1 MLDKWTGVWVST
13 LRPWH
18 IKMQIQFW
26 QENKW
31 NCAGATSPLWQAKGL
46 QPVAQVW
53 SQVRNINQN
62 VNEGDQHFTT
72 LTIINQS
79 DEIDFVFNFMIY
91 RYMRTCQECPE
102 IYPWTG
108 RTGIANSL
116 VDSLWNNTTTFVWF
130 VNLFHFEEIKVPSSQ
145 PRKYCHC
152 IHSIAV
158 TGTFS
163 AIAMIAMTAMIA
175 IP

>member
-116 VDSLWNNTTTFVWF
+116 VDSLWDLSQSSAFVHPCE
-130 VNLFHFEEIKVPSSQ
+130 LSATEEISSSEKKRRVHLVSQ
-145 PRKYCHC
+145 ESIAIA
-152 IHSIAV
+152 IHS
-158 TGTFS
+158 
-163 AIAMIAMTAMIA
+163 
-175 IP
+175 PQ